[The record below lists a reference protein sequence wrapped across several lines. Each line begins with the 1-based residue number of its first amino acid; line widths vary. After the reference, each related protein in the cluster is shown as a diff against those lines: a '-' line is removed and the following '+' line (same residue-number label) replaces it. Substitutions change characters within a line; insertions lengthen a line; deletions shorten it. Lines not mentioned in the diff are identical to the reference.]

1 MADAHGIAIAR
12 VPTGALLPRFETRT
26 VSEVDVIEQD
36 FLSYEQHLSN
46 ELELSP

>member
-1 MADAHGIAIAR
+1 MALR
-12 VPTGALLPRFETRT
+12 LLVYRRRPPAKIRNANRIGG
-26 VSEVDVIEQD
+26 DVIEQD